1 MTKFETKAFECE
13 ILGDVYNNLE
23 GRAHWYMNYNDDTME
38 YTEPTD
44 KNDIERLAI
53 IRAIMAKIE
62 KMI

>member
-13 ILGDVYNNLE
+13 ILGELYNSLN
-23 GRAHWYMNYNDDTME
+23 GKCHWYMKYNDDTAE
-38 YTEPTD
+38 YEEPTE
-44 KNDIERLAI
+44 KYNIERLAI